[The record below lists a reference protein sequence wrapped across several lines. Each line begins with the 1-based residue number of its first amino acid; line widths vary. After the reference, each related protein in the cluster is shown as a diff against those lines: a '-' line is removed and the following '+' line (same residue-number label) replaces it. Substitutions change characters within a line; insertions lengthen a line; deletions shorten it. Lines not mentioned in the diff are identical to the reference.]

1 MEIIINSKKE
11 NQLLEREEITFTVNH
26 DLKGT
31 PSREEIRNKL
41 AALLNVDIQKLFIE
55 KVETDYGAAK
65 SKGIANVYKSQER
78 ALLIEPKYIVK
89 RHSGEKA
96 TEEKKEAKTKEKEK
110 EKEETPKKK

>member
-1 MEIIINSKKE
+1 MEIIINSKRE
-11 NQLLEREEITFTVNH
+11 NPLLEREEIIFTVNH

-55 KVETDYGAAK
+55 KIETDYGSTK
-65 SKGIANVYKSQER
+65 SKGIANIYKSQER
-78 ALLIEPKYIVK
+78 ALLLEPKYIVK

-96 TEEKKEAKTKEKEK
+96 TEEKKEAKAKEKAK
-110 EKEETPKKK
+110 EKTPKKK